1 VAQCIVPEDVRL
13 SWWTQDV
20 SLYAQL
26 NQLRGKVVD
35 FLFPPHCL
43 SCGWE
48 GDFLCIPCRRALP
61 RLLPP
66 LCPKCSRPLIQEDR
80 CPICQKWRLEIDGI
94 RSPFLFQGIVRQAIH
109 QLKYHNFKALA
120 FPLAQLLAEYLETRP
135 LPVEVIVPVPL
146 HPRRLR
152 ERGYNQSGLLARE
165 LGKHTNL
172 PVVEDSLF
180 RLRDT
185 PAQARASN
193 AEIRRSNVLGVFACR
208 DEKLK
213 GKQVLIIDDVC
224 TTGATLDSCAIALS
238 RAGVSSVWGLAL
250 AREV

>member
-1 VAQCIVPEDVRL
+1 
-13 SWWTQDV
+13 V
-20 SLYAQL
+20 SLQAQL
-26 NQLRGKVVD
+26 NQLKGRVAD

-43 SCGWE
+43 GCGKE

-66 LCPKCSRPLIQEDR
+66 LCPRCSRPLIQEDR
-80 CPICQKWRLEIDGI
+80 CPICQRWRLEINGI
-94 RSPFLFQGIVRQAIH
+94 RSPLLFQGVVRQAIH
-109 QLKYHNFKALA
+109 QLKYNNFKVLA
-120 FPLAQLLAEYLETRP
+120 SPLAQLLAEYVETRP

-152 ERGYNQSGLLARE
+152 ERGYNQSALLARE
-165 LGKHTNL
+165 LGRLISL

-180 RLRDT
+180 RLKDT

-193 AEIRRSNVLGVFACR
+193 AEIRRSNVVGVFACR

-213 GKQVLIIDDVC
+213 GKQVLLIDDVC
-224 TTGATLDSCAIALS
+224 TTGATLDSCAITLN
-238 RAGVSSVWGLAL
+238 RAGASSVWGLAL